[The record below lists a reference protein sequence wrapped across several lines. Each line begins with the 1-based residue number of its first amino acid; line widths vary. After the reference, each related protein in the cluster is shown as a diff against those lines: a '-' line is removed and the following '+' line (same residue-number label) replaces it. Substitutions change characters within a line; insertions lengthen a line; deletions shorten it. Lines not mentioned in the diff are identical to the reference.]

1 MQAVDA
7 VLREKEI
14 AIERIRQE
22 VEALRLVCHLLDDED
37 QSTPNPDESDLALD
51 EKVVE
56 ENALTDKREES
67 LAEIRERF
75 LYPTG
80 SEIKSA
86 SGRNVLLQFRQAAL
100 GASRTFVKRVRDSR
114 SELEIRWKT
123 FIELFERPERSNAA

>member
-37 QSTPNPDESDLALD
+37 QSTPNTDELDVALD
-51 EKVVE
+51 EKDE
-56 ENALTDKREES
+56 ENALTDKRKES

-75 LYPTG
+75 LYPAG